1 MHRRAE
7 PTSGRRP
14 EQQVEPMEAPEPRP
28 RGAPH
33 SGGVPN
39 ERGYQEDQPR
49 DAESAECCALL
60 RPLPHAGPAP
70 VKSPVGTSRI
80 RRRRIGKA

>member
-1 MHRRAE
+1 MHRRTE
-7 PTSGRRP
+7 PTSGRRA
-14 EQQVEPMEAPEPRP
+14 ERQVELLEAPEPRP

-60 RPLPHAGPAP
+60 RPLAHTGPAP
-70 VKSPVGTSRI
+70 VKSPVGTTHT
-80 RRRRIGKA
+80 RRRRFDKA